1 MYRHLQGIGPK
12 KAIELVKKFKNIET
26 ILENIDKTKYPVPD
40 NWMYSEARRL
50 FKEPEVTPAADIELK
65 WEKPNEVGRY
75 LKKNYKLTSLFLV

>member
-1 MYRHLQGIGPK
+1 MHRHLQGIGPK

-75 LKKNYKLTSLFLV
+75 LKNV